1 MYEFAYH
8 RATSLENAASL
19 LATADDGR
27 VLAGG
32 QTLVA
37 AMKLRLAAP
46 SDLVDLRGIPELSG
60 VCRDGDSMILGAMTT
75 HSAVNASADL
85 KTTIPAL
92 AELAGGIGDAMVR
105 NQGTIGGSVANND
118 PAADY
123 PAALLALG
131 ATVRTNQR
139 SIAADAFFTGMY
151 ETALE
156 PGEIIVSIGFPI
168 PKRAAYV
175 KFPNPASR
183 YALVGVFVA
192 DGPAGVRVA
201 VTGAGSGVFRATAF
215 ESALAGRFA
224 PEALDGLTVDASEL
238 SGDMHASAEYRAH
251 LIGVMARRAVGK
263 AAGA

>member
-8 RATSLENAASL
+8 RATSLDNAASL
-19 LATADDGR
+19 VASADEGR

-46 SDLVDLRGIPELSG
+46 SDLVDLRGIPELTG
-60 VCRDGDSMILGAMTT
+60 VCRDGDTMILGAMTT
-75 HSAVNASADL
+75 HSAAAGSADL
-85 KTTIPAL
+85 KKAIPAL
-92 AELAGGIGDAMVR
+92 AELAGGIGDVMVR

-139 SIAADAFFTGMY
+139 TIAADAFFTGMY

-156 PGEIIVSIGFPI
+156 AGEIIVSIGFPI

-183 YALVGVFVA
+183 YALIGVFVA
-192 DGPAGVRVA
+192 DGPAGIRVT
-201 VTGAGSGVFRATAF
+201 VTGAGSGVFRVPAF
-215 ESALAGRFA
+215 EPALGGRFA

-263 AAGA
+263 ALGA

>member
-8 RATSLENAASL
+8 RATSLEDAASRI
-19 LATADDGR
+19 ATADDGR

-60 VCRDGDSMILGAMTT
+60 IGRDGDSIVIGAMTT
-75 HSAVNASADL
+75 HSAVAASTVVIQA
-85 KTTIPAL
+85 IPAL

-105 NQGTIGGSVANND
+105 NQGTLGGSVANND

-123 PAALLALG
+123 PAAVLGLG
-131 ATVRTNQR
+131 ATLRTNRR
-139 SIAADAFFTGMY
+139 SVAADDFFTGMY

-156 PGEIIVSIGFPI
+156 PGEIIVSIRFPI

-192 DGPAGVRVA
+192 DGLQGIRVT
-201 VTGAGSGVFRATAF
+201 VTGAGSGVFRASAF
-215 ESALAGRFA
+215 EAALAGRFA
-224 PEALDGLTVDASEL
+224 AEALEGIPVDAAAL
-238 SGDMHASAEYRAH
+238 SGDMHASTEYRAH
-251 LIGVMARRAVGK
+251 LIGVLARRAVGK
-263 AAGA
+263 ALAA